1 MESLCRRWLLPR
13 RLINPKTLPTCGEEV
28 DHHRGIPVRRDCAAI
43 VGEFSMKPFLILA
56 RAAII
61 GWTTISVLPLE
72 IAFDAVES
80 ELKRRGVEL

>member
-1 MESLCRRWLLPR
+1 MMLTVNAAFWLGQ
-13 RLINPKTLPTCGEEV
+13 N
-28 DHHRGIPVRRDCAAI
+28 AAI
-43 VGEFSMKPFLILA
+43 VGDFLMMPFLILA

-80 ELKRRGVEL
+80 ELKRQGVEL